1 MPDIHPFLNPEQQTR
16 ARDYEIQKRRIALTQ
31 QIFSALITLVFILFF
46 SLPLL
51 QILPENPFWR
61 FLFFIWIFLLVPLP
75 AELYFAYIS
84 GYRMEHRFGFSNQN
98 PAQFWGDEFKNL
110 MLNLIL
116 SPLLALIL
124 FWSFSLSPEYWW
136 LLAAAAM
143 VLVSGIFATLYP
155 LVILPLFNTYTPI
168 RDENLT
174 SRLAAILKK
183 GGLKIR
189 GFYLQDMSRQTKKE
203 NAFLGGL
210 GRTRRVVLSDNIV
223 QNMRTDELEVVIA
236 HEVGHYRHRH
246 ILRNILISALFQLLI
261 FYLTHRILLS
271 VYPDY
276 LSTFNARLAAFP
288 LFILCFSLLNYLI
301 VRPLMNAVSR
311 HFERQA
317 DRYALESTGNADA
330 FKRAM
335 AGLANRNLS
344 NAYPTPFIK
353 WMYYSHP
360 PVGERLVMAE
370 GFGTDRTKKT

>member
-1 MPDIHPFLNPEQQTR
+1 MPDIHPLLNQELQFR
-16 ARDYEIQKRRIALTQ
+16 ARDYEIRKRRIALTR
-31 QIFSALITLVFILFF
+31 QIASALITLVFILFITR
-46 SLPLL
+46 PLL
-51 QILPENPFWR
+51 QILPENPLWR
-61 FLFFIWIFLLVPLP
+61 FLFFIGIFLLFPLP
-75 AELYFAYIS
+75 ADLLFSYLS
-84 GYRMEHRFGFSNQN
+84 GYRLEHRFGFSNQN
-98 PAQFWGDEFKNL
+98 PAQFWGDEFKNFV
-110 MLNLIL
+110 LNLIL

-124 FWSFSLSPEYWW
+124 LWSFSLSPEYWW
-136 LLAAAAM
+136 LLAAAVM

-168 RDENLT
+168 RDEALT

-183 GGLKIR
+183 GGLRIR

-223 QNMRTDELEVVIA
+223 QNMGTDELEVVIA
-236 HEVGHYRHRH
+236 HEVGHYKQRH

-276 LSTFNARLAAFP
+276 LSTFNTRLVAFP
-288 LFILCFSLLNYLI
+288 LFVLCFSLLNSLI
-301 VRPLMNAVSR
+301 FRPLMNAVSR

-317 DRYALESTGNADA
+317 DRYALECTGNTDA
-330 FKRAM
+330 FLRAM

-353 WMYYSHP
+353 RMYYSHP
-360 PVGERLVMAE
+360 PVGERLEMAE
-370 GFGTDRTKKT
+370 RFRENRT